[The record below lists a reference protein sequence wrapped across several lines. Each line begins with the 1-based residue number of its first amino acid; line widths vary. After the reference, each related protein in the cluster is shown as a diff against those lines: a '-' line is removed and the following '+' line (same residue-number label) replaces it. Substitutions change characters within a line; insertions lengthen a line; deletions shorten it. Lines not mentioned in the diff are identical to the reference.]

1 MAKKASVVLTLKDNF
16 TSPLK
21 KAKSGTRQ
29 FDKETKLA
37 RKSVK
42 RFAEDLDKKLTKAL
56 KVTTAAV
63 GATGIAAFK
72 VGFSE
77 ALDLEGYKTQLETA
91 TKDTK
96 KAANIMKY
104 SINLANK
111 TPFEGGEMVEAAAK
125 FEAMGMSAKKWLTYA
140 GDMAGATNKSL
151 DQSVEALIDAQA
163 GELERLKEFGITK
176 RMIQDKAEKMF
187 KNEQVINN
195 KGQIENQEKFNE
207 AMLALM
213 KDKFSGGMEKQ
224 SKTLKGLWSTVTGVT
239 KNALANVMGMTS
251 DGTIRAGSAMD
262 IFKSKIGS
270 VTKTLEK
277 WQNDGTLDRIAG
289 KVGNGLSKAL
299 KTAGAAMKWVKNN
312 ASWLKPVVAGLF
324 SAFAAYKTVN
334 KAYNAFKQIRRAI
347 KICKMAFGGLNLAT
361 MGWIGIVVAVIAIIV
376 LLVKNWK
383 TVVAWLKKLKNRFMN
398 IGGPIGTFRDGILSI
413 VNAFVKV
420 VKWVGKTINKVKKFL
435 GLDTNK
441 TINVKTVETGLE
453 TGINAFNNAPV
464 PKHATGTTYFKGGL
478 TGFSESGR
486 TEEAVFPSGTRIIPA
501 DKAGKGM
508 QGKTVTVYVTVQGN
522 VIGNEQYMEE
532 TGNYI
537 ARKIIAAGGNI

>member
-16 TSPLK
+16 TNPLK
-21 KAKSGTRQ
+21 KAQTGTKK
-29 FDKETKLA
+29 FGSETKLA
-37 RKSVK
+37 KYNVQKFSSEMKGSFVK
-42 RFAEDLDKKLTKAL
+42 AAKR
-56 KVTTAAV
+56 AAV
-63 GATGIAAFK
+63 AIGTVKVAQFAKNMVDATTKQADTVDKMSQKIGISRKAYQELDFVTSQCGASITSMKAGMKTLTNNMQSAADGSDTAQEMFDK
-72 VGFSE
+72 LGLSIYDSNGKLKSQEKMMWESFSALQGMSNQTEKAALAVDLFGGRVGSDLMPMLNGAAGSIE
-77 ALDLEGYKTQLETA
+77 EMRKKANDLGLIMEDSTVDSGVALTDTLDQLERSANGVKYTIA
-91 TKDTK
+91 GALLPHIQKFGNWVVNNMPQIK
-96 KAANIMKY
+96 SYAEVAANKI
-104 SINLANK
+104 
-111 TPFEGGEMVEAAAK
+111 TEGFQLVGK
-125 FEAMGMSAKKWLTYA
+125 
-140 GDMAGATNKSL
+140 GA
-151 DQSVEALIDAQA
+151 
-163 GELERLKEFGITK
+163 
-176 RMIQDKAEKMF
+176 
-187 KNEQVINN
+187 
-195 KGQIENQEKFNE
+195 
-207 AMLALM
+207 
-213 KDKFSGGMEKQ
+213 
-224 SKTLKGLWSTVTGVT
+224 
-239 KNALANVMGMTS
+239 
-251 DGTIRAGSAMD
+251 
-262 IFKSKIGS
+262 
-270 VTKTLEK
+270 
-277 WQNDGTLDRIAG
+277 
-289 KVGNGLSKAL
+289 
-299 KTAGAAMKWVKNN
+299 KWVKDNMN
-312 ASWLKPVVAGLF
+312 WLKPVAIGLF

-334 KAYNAFKQIRRAI
+334 KAYNAFKQIRSAI

-501 DKAGKGM
+501 DKAGKGI